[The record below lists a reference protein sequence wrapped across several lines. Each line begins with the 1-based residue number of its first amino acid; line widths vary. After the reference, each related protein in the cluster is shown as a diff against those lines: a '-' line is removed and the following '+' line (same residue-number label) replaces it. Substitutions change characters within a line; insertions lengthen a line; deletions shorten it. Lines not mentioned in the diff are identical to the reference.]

1 MRSRNGIEMS
11 SMRLLCKMCGRIWL
25 SHVKKIVRSYFVFVL
40 AGTLVF
46 SDLIKFWT
54 RYLQVS
60 RSYIIEHNW
69 LNMWEQGT
77 QWLMVVK
84 VKEVDLQ
91 DILFVSSVRILFMEI
106 ISFTCICLL
115 SILLAT
121 YAQGN
126 PCIFPLKRLSCF

>member
-1 MRSRNGIEMS
+1 MVLKWAQWDYYVECAVGFDCPMS
-11 SMRLLCKMCGRIWL
+11 
-25 SHVKKIVRSYFVFVL
+25 KKNFRSYMVFAL

-46 SDLIKFWT
+46 YDLIKFWT

-60 RSYIIEHNW
+60 RSYIIEHNG
-69 LNMWEQGT
+69 LNMWGRGT
-77 QWLMVVK
+77 RWLMVVK

-91 DILFVSSVRILFMEI
+91 DILCVSSVRIVFMEI
-106 ISFTCICLL
+106 MSFTCICLL

-126 PCIFPLKRLSCF
+126 PRIFPLKRLSWF

>member
-1 MRSRNGIEMS
+1 MVLKWAQWDYYVECAVGFDCLMS
-11 SMRLLCKMCGRIWL
+11 
-25 SHVKKIVRSYFVFVL
+25 KKIVRSYIVFAL

-60 RSYIIEHNW
+60 RNYIIEHNW
-69 LNMWEQGT
+69 LNMWGRGIR
-77 QWLMVVK
+77 WLMVVK

-106 ISFTCICLL
+106 MSFTCICLL
-115 SILLAT
+115 SILLAR